1 MDNML
6 LRFMIFGFII
16 MSVSCDPQDKI
27 HNTIIIGGGL
37 MGSATGWQVSTD
49 TEVLVLE
56 KQDSIYDSGSS
67 LGEARIARSSN
78 RGDDMWSYMHNTSVD
93 EVENL
98 IDFLNVKTKSNDYSI
113 SDIYTTQPVSYLGK
127 MTIHDKLL
135 ASLIRQEVDYKM
147 AVTPEEAKKMFDVDL
162 PEDVL
167 LQREYNNYSGTIN
180 PEQLINYLHQG
191 ININHGEVRH
201 NSEVR
206 SLKKVEGLYEIEIL
220 DKTKDLTYTLKS
232 KKVISAAGPYTGV
245 LLKDVAPY
253 FDDLINPQRVFLAF
267 YKIRKEVYEDLPESD
282 IQKLKDAYPVINSSK
297 GTRDGT
303 FFSMIEY
310 YEDGIPVIKIG
321 GHFQRSVVK
330 DMDQV
335 WRLDLNQNERD
346 WAFNSTLGYFQLLG
360 LPISEED
367 IIFDHGYSC
376 VYSLTDNEVPLVT
389 PVLGEGSQLDKSL
402 IVLGGMSGVGA
413 KGAMTYGLLASD
425 ILKNQES
432 RTDTMYTHVRSVMG
446 SSRLVDYI
454 Q

>member
-191 ININHGEVRH
+191 ININHGEVRY

-267 YKIRKEVYEDLPESD
+267 YKIRKEVYKDLPESD

-346 WAFNSTLGYFQLLG
+346 WALNSTLGYFQLLG